1 MAYAPVSDIEM
12 YYEEC
17 GAGEP
22 LLITTGWALAERAH
36 AYHRELFAASY
47 RCIRHDHRGMG
58 RSGAPDYP
66 YTTKMM
72 GDDLAGLL
80 DHLGLDNI
88 RVLGGGG
95 MGGLIAAQ
103 LAINHP
109 DKVRSLFI
117 GAGCAKA
124 DNFLK
129 KVMGVW
135 KDLYDL
141 DREIWARE
149 LALWVL
155 TPETFNT
162 RPDLADKAW
171 QGRLAEDTFPTPG
184 AFRRIADAYCAHDVT
199 DTLGAVRCP
208 TMVNCGGYEDLIT
221 GPRYAREIWA
231 RIPGAELAIQ
241 ENTSHANWIEKAD
254 EWGELVIDWF
264 ART

>member
-1 MAYAPVSDIEM
+1 MPYASVSDIEM

-17 GAGEP
+17 GDGEP
-22 LLITTGWALAERAH
+22 LLITAGWSLAERSH
-36 AYHRELFAASY
+36 GLHIDLFAEHY

-72 GDDLAGLL
+72 GDDIAGLL
-80 DHLGLDNI
+80 DHLGLDRV

-109 DKVRSLFI
+109 DRVRSLFI

-124 DNFLK
+124 DHFFK
-129 KVMGVW
+129 TAMGVW

-141 DREIWARE
+141 DRELWARE
-149 LALWVL
+149 VTLWVL
-155 TPETFNT
+155 TPQTINT
-162 RPDLADKAW
+162 KPELYENSWRSRAT
-171 QGRLAEDTFPTPG
+171 EDTFPAPG
-184 AFRRIADAYCAHDVT
+184 AYHRIVDAYCSHDIT
-199 DTLGAVRCP
+199 ATLGQISCP
-208 TMVNCGGYEDLIT
+208 TLVNCGGYEDMIT
-221 GPRYAREIWA
+221 GPRFAREVWA

-241 ENTSHANWIEKAD
+241 ENTSHANWVEKAD
-254 EWGELVIDWF
+254 EWGQLVLDWF

>member
-1 MAYAPVSDIEM
+1 MPYATVSDIEM
-12 YYEEC
+12 YYEEY
-17 GAGEP
+17 GTGEP

-36 AYHRELFAASY
+36 AHHRELFAESY

-66 YTTKMM
+66 YTTQMM

-80 DHLGLDNI
+80 DHLGLENI

-109 DKVRSLFI
+109 DKVRSLFL
-117 GAGCAKA
+117 GAGCARA

-129 KVMGVW
+129 TVMGVW

-149 LALWVL
+149 ARPVGADARDLQFA
-155 TPETFNT
+155 T
-162 RPDLADKAW
+162 RA
-171 QGRLAEDTFPTPG
+171 GRQCLEGPAGRRHVSDARVHSG
-184 AFRRIADAYCAHDVT
+184 ASPMRIART
-199 DTLGAVRCP
+199 TLP
-208 TMVNCGGYEDLIT
+208 T
-221 GPRYAREIWA
+221 RW
-231 RIPGAELAIQ
+231 AELAVRPWSIAGV
-241 ENTSHANWIEKAD
+241 T
-254 EWGELVIDWF
+254 
-264 ART
+264 RT

>member
-1 MAYAPVSDIEM
+1 MPYATVSDIEM
-12 YYEEC
+12 YYEEY
-17 GAGEP
+17 GTGEP

-36 AYHRELFAASY
+36 AHHRELFAESY

-66 YTTKMM
+66 YTTQMM

-80 DHLGLDNI
+80 DHLGLENI
-88 RVLGGGG
+88 GVLGGGG

-109 DKVRSLFI
+109 DKVRSLFL
-117 GAGCAKA
+117 GAGCARA

-129 KVMGVW
+129 TVMGVW

-155 TPETFNT
+155 TPETFNS
-162 RPDLADKAW
+162 RPELADNAW
-171 QGRLAEDTFPTPG
+171 KGAAWPKTRFRRRVRSGASPMRIVRTTLPTP
-184 AFRRIADAYCAHDVT
+184 
-199 DTLGAVRCP
+199 
-208 TMVNCGGYEDLIT
+208 
-221 GPRYAREIWA
+221 W
-231 RIPGAELAIQ
+231 AELAVRLWSIAGV
-241 ENTSHANWIEKAD
+241 T
-254 EWGELVIDWF
+254 
-264 ART
+264 RT